1 MTNNAKTARRRPEML
16 KFYYSP
22 AACSMAPHIALEE
35 SGASF
40 EATPINILKRENYA
54 PDFLAVN
61 PKGFIPVLQT
71 PNGIV
76 SENPAILLYIG
87 MSFPE
92 AGLLPSNDAFGAAEA
107 TSFNAFL
114 ASAVHVTYRHI
125 SRPTLFA
132 DGEEARVALL
142 AKVPEMLAKYFG
154 LVEERLADGRQWV
167 HGDRYGISDPY
178 LFVYSSY
185 LFWKGDRGD
194 PYAFPNLLKHR
205 ERVLERPA
213 TQRALAREGVGDPAR
228 FGQERTIMALDSEE
242 FVQSVGVAGKI
253 GCA

>member
-1 MTNNAKTARRRPEML
+1 ML

-35 SGASF
+35 SGANF
-40 EATPINILKRENYA
+40 EAIPINILKRENFS
-54 PDFLAVN
+54 PEFLAVN

-71 PNGIV
+71 PDGII

-92 AGLLPSNDAFGAAEA
+92 AGLLPRNDAFGAAEA

-114 ASAVHVTYRHI
+114 SSAVHVTYRHI
-125 SRPTLFA
+125 SRPRLFA
-132 DGEEARVALL
+132 DGEAARLALL
-142 AKVPEMLAKYFG
+142 AKVPQMLGKYFG
-154 LVEERLADGRQWV
+154 LIEERLSDGREWV
-167 HGDRYGISDPY
+167 HGDRFSISDPY
-178 LFVYSSY
+178 LFVYASY

-194 PYAFPNLLKHR
+194 PNAFPNVLRHR
-205 ERVLERPA
+205 ERVLARPA
-213 TQRALAREGVGDPAR
+213 TQRALAREGVGDPAM
-228 FGQERTIMALDSEE
+228 FGRERTIMALDAEA
-242 FVQSVGVAGKI
+242 FVRDVGVEGSI